1 MPRPVARASQAKSTA
16 HSWLERNHGR
26 PSLARRTNRFLLSR
40 RTISRSSRSLFMTK
54 VLLRRYH
61 RDVRSPI
68 LAGGVFRG
76 QVKPEAAQA

>member
-1 MPRPVARASQAKSTA
+1 M
-16 HSWLERNHGR
+16 
-26 PSLARRTNRFLLSR
+26 
-40 RTISRSSRSLFMTK
+40 

-76 QVKPEAAQA
+76 QVNMVQTIVNFGEALDWVLGTLISLAIAFASRNSRS

>member
-1 MPRPVARASQAKSTA
+1 M
-16 HSWLERNHGR
+16 
-26 PSLARRTNRFLLSR
+26 
-40 RTISRSSRSLFMTK
+40 

-76 QVKPEAAQA
+76 QVILTMATEGNRREDND